1 MDELRPSLHYGATKP
16 TSPEQKSDGLIQ
28 TGPLLSG
35 KAGVELLRPAP
46 NDLLRIWPVSKRVNV
61 VGRGD
66 EDPSLIE
73 VVEDEA
79 AASLLTAVSIARP
92 S

>member
-1 MDELRPSLHYGATKP
+1 VTFCACG
-16 TSPEQKSDGLIQ
+16 KSR
-28 TGPLLSG
+28 
-35 KAGVELLRPAP
+35 K
-46 NDLLRIWPVSKRVNV
+46 WVNV
-61 VGRGD
+61 VGHGD